1 MSDTNESP
9 TATASR
15 PDNPVRPSH
24 QADRTREGRVNAN
37 KRNEPQKVRVI
48 GAM

>member
-24 QADRTREGRVNAN
+24 QAGSTGEGRANAN
-37 KRNEPQKVRVI
+37 KRNEPQKVRAIDV
-48 GAM
+48 M

>member
-1 MSDTNESP
+1 MNDTNESP

-24 QADRTREGRVNAN
+24 QADRIGEGKVNAN
-37 KRNEPQKVRVI
+37 DINKSQKVRVLD
-48 GAM
+48 AM